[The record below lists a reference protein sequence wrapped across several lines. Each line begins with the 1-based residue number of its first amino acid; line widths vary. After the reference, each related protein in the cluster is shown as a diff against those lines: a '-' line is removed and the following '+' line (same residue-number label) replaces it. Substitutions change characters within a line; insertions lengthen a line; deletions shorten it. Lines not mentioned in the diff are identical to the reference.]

1 MVIYKKYNQRE
12 LDLQFNNRFHVPDF
26 KNYLQHWET
35 LSRQTEK
42 ELKVIKDVPYGI
54 SIRECL
60 DVYPSLQPGSKTLVF
75 IHGGY
80 WQRFDKLLF
89 HFIAKTFYNYGVTT
103 VLINYPLA
111 PDVKMDEI
119 VMSCSKAI
127 NWIHENIA
135 MYNGSMNNIFIA
147 GHSAGAHLAAMLLLQ
162 EHTQTNLHFIKGM
175 CGISGLYN
183 LVPIHLSNINDI
195 VKLDREMT
203 IDNSPALK
211 EPGKIC
217 PVLLACGAEETAE
230 FIEQSRQLKNNWQ
243 KKISS
248 IELTEIADLNHFSI
262 LSSIIDA
269 GSVLHQSVCNL
280 MKI

>member
-1 MVIYKKYNQRE
+1 MVIYKTYNQQE

-26 KNYLQHWET
+26 NNYLQHWEK

-42 ELKVIKDVPYGI
+42 KLKVFKDIPYGI

-60 DVYPSLQPGSKTLVF
+60 DVYPSLKPGSKTLVF

-119 VMSCSKAI
+119 VISCRKAI
-127 NWIHENIA
+127 DWIYNNIA
-135 MYNGSMNNIFIA
+135 TYNGNMNKIYIA

-162 EHTQTNLHFIKGM
+162 GNAQSNLHFIKGM
-175 CGISGLYN
+175 YGISGLYN
-183 LVPIHLSNINDI
+183 LVPIHLSDINDSL
-195 VKLDREMT
+195 KLDSEMA

-211 EPGKIC
+211 EPLNIC
-217 PVLLACGAEETAE
+217 DVVLACGAKETDE
-230 FIEQSRQLKNNWQ
+230 FIDQSRQLKNNWQ
-243 KKISS
+243 NKIPS
-248 IELTEIADLNHFSI
+248 IELTEIAGLNHFSI
-262 LSSIIDA
+262 LSSIIDTC
-269 GSVLHQSVCNL
+269 SVLHQSLCKL

>member
-1 MVIYKKYNQRE
+1 MGNIEQANGKK
-12 LDLQFNNRFHVPDF
+12 
-26 KNYLQHWET
+26 
-35 LSRQTEK
+35 
-42 ELKVIKDVPYGI
+42 LKVIKNIPYGI

-60 DVYPSLQPGSKTLVF
+60 DVYPSLKPQSKTLVF

-119 VMSCSKAI
+119 VTSCRKAI
-127 NWIHENIA
+127 NWIHDNIA

-162 EHTQTNLHFIKGM
+162 GHAQTNLHFIKGM

-195 VKLDREMT
+195 LKLHSEMV

-211 EPGKIC
+211 EPYNTC
-217 PVLLACGAEETAE
+217 DVLLACGADETDE
-230 FIEQSRQLKNNWQ
+230 FIDQSRQLKNNWQ
-243 KKISS
+243 NNIPS
-248 IELTEIADLNHFSI
+248 ITLTEIAGLNHFSI
-262 LSSIIDA
+262 LSSIIDT
-269 GSVLHQSVCNL
+269 GSVLHQSICNL

>member
-42 ELKVIKDVPYGI
+42 ELKVIKDIPYGI
-54 SIRECL
+54 SFRECL
-60 DVYPSLQPGSKTLVF
+60 DVYPSLKPGSKTLVF

-103 VLINYPLA
+103 VLMNYPLA

-119 VMSCSKAI
+119 VISCCKAI
-127 NWIHENIA
+127 NWIHNNIA

-162 EHTQTNLHFIKGM
+162 GHAQTDLHFIKGM

-183 LVPIHLSNINDI
+183 LVPIKLSSINNILM
-195 VKLDREMT
+195 LDSEMA

-211 EPGKIC
+211 EPDNIC
-217 PVLLACGAEETAE
+217 AVLLVCGAEETDE
-230 FIEQSRQLKNNWQ
+230 FIDQSRQLKNNWQ
-243 KKISS
+243 NKIPS
-248 IELTEIADLNHFSI
+248 IELTEIAGLNHFSI

-269 GSVLHQSVCNL
+269 NSLLHQLFCNL